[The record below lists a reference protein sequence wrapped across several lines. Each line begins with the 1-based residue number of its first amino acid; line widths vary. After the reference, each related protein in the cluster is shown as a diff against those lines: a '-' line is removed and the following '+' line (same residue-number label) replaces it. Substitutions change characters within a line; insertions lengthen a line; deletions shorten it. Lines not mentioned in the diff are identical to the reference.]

1 MAEHLTLVSLRKA
14 LSARSNVS
22 EKVADDFLA
31 SLTSTIQEG
40 LQKDGS
46 VTVNGLGTFKLQD
59 MPARQSVNVTT
70 GERITIAGHKKVV
83 FVADNRTAA
92 EDKSQ
97 PARKRKTAVATE
109 PVDPIQKLGEQAE
122 EIKGILSELNA
133 MTSADRP
140 QEEPADRPLAL
151 TEERPQAQPAERPLA
166 LTEDRPQEEP
176 AERAQALTEDRPQAE
191 PADRPLTL
199 TEERPQAEPA
209 ERPLTLTEERPQ
221 AEPAEG
227 PLELT
232 EDRPQAE
239 PADRPLALTEDRP
252 QAEPAERAQALTEDR
267 NNKEE
272 KKQFNPWMTGLITI
286 GVFAM
291 LLVIAYFILR
301 HQIVNWAD
309 SMRSNI
315 EQRVSTTPEEP
326 AATDVQA
333 VIPAEEPQP
342 AAPAETTEAAPAPVS
357 PWMDD
362 SRRQFTEFLPEETV
376 GQDSR
381 LAWVAKKRYGE
392 KAYWVFIYEVNRDRL
407 SSPDHVQPGMKL
419 RVPKL
424 PNELR
429 NPNDPD
435 TKALLDRLSEKYLKE
450 H

>member
-97 PARKRKTAVATE
+97 PARKRKTAVAPE

-133 MTSADRP
+133 MTSAERP

-151 TEERPQAQPAERPLA
+151 TEERPQA
-166 LTEDRPQEEP
+166 
-176 AERAQALTEDRPQAE
+176 E
-191 PADRPLTL
+191 PADRPLT
-199 TEERPQAEPA
+199 
-209 ERPLTLTEERPQ
+209 
-221 AEPAEG
+221 
-227 PLELT
+227 
-232 EDRPQAE
+232 
-239 PADRPLALTEDRP
+239 
-252 QAEPAERAQALTEDR
+252 LTEDR

-272 KKQFNPWMTGLITI
+272 KKPFNPWLTGLITI

-342 AAPAETTEAAPAPVS
+342 AAPAETTEAAPAPAS

-362 SRRQFTEFLPEETV
+362 SQRQFTEFLPEETV

-392 KAYWVFIYEVNRDRL
+392 KAYWVFIYEVNRDRI

-429 NPNDPD
+429 DPNNPD

>member
-31 SLTSTIQEG
+31 GLTSTIQEG

-59 MPARQSVNVTT
+59 MPARESVNVTT

-83 FVADNRTAA
+83 FVADNRTAD

-97 PARKRKTAVATE
+97 PERKRKTAVAPE

-133 MTSADRP
+133 MTSA
-140 QEEPADRPLAL
+140 E
-151 TEERPQAQPAERPLA
+151 
-166 LTEDRPQEEP
+166 
-176 AERAQALTEDRPQAE
+176 RPQAE
-191 PADRPLTL
+191 PADRP
-199 TEERPQAEPA
+199 Q
-209 ERPLTLTEERPQ
+209 
-221 AEPAEG
+221 
-227 PLELT
+227 
-232 EDRPQAE
+232 
-239 PADRPLALTEDRP
+239 ALTEDRP

-267 NNKEE
+267 NKEE
-272 KKQFNPWMTGLITI
+272 KPFNPWLTGLITI

-301 HQIVNWAD
+301 HRIVNWAD

-342 AAPAETTEAAPAPVS
+342 AAPAETTEAAPAPAN

-362 SRRQFTEFLPEETV
+362 SQRRFTEFLPEETV

-407 SSPDHVQPGMKL
+407 SSPDHVLPGMKL
-419 RVPKL
+419 RVPEL
-424 PNELR
+424 PKELR
-429 NPNDPD
+429 DPNDPE
-435 TKALLDRLSEKYLKE
+435 TKALLDRLSEKYRTN
-450 H
+450 